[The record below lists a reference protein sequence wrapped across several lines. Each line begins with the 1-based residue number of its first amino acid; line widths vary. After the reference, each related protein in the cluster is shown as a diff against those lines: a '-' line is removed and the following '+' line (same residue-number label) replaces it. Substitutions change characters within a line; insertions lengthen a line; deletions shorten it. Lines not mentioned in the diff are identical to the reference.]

1 MIDMGM
7 IKIELNFAEITDTIQ
22 NFKTHRIRTLESL
35 AADIKSSVGS
45 AFNQLLKTEMTLFL
59 GNPEQ
64 SDNKKNGYKE
74 RDYILKGIG
83 CLRIRMPIDRKRRFT
98 SSIIPPREQID
109 PRLREDMAVLHLA
122 GISTRTL
129 AMIMVVGFV

>member
-7 IKIELNFAEITDTIQ
+7 IKIELNLTEITDTIQ
-22 NFKTHRIRTLESL
+22 NFKTHRIRMLESL
-35 AADIKSSVGS
+35 AADIKSFVGS

-74 RDYILKGIG
+74 RDKN
-83 CLRIRMPIDRKRRFT
+83 LRRSQQKSQTEQQNPRRRN
-98 SSIIPPREQID
+98 SQSQN
-109 PRLREDMAVLHLA
+109 
-122 GISTRTL
+122 
-129 AMIMVVGFV
+129 